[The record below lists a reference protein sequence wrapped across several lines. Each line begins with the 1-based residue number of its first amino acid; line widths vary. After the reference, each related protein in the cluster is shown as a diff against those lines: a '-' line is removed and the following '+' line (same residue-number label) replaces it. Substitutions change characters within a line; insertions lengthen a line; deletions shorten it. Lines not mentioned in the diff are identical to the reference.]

1 MRITLEDL
9 AQAINVINSGSLCRT
24 GKRLKIASRN
34 GTTALDVVRD
44 DGISVTTTI
53 AVGTKSEIYRI
64 LRAYLAIEEIRF
76 N

>member
-9 AQAINVINSGSLCRT
+9 TQTINVINSGSLCRT

-44 DGISVTTTI
+44 DGISVATTI

-64 LRAYLAIEEIRF
+64 LNAYLAIEEIRL